1 MKKSSNK
8 SKKALADA
16 ACIVLAAGE
25 GTRMKSEIPKVLHS
39 IYGKTLIEYILDT
52 LQSLGIGKIVTVIGY
67 KLESVAKFI
76 GSRSEVVI
84 QEKRLGTADAVKQG
98 IKKLSG
104 FKGEVLVLC
113 ADAPLISNETLRALI
128 EVNRK
133 GKADCSVLTA
143 VIKNPTGYGRILR
156 NDEGRV
162 EKIIEEKDASLY
174 EKVIE
179 EINTGVYC
187 FKAGSLFDNI
197 NKIKHNN
204 IKEEYYLTDI
214 IEVLSLQNLKIDSYE
229 TLDVEEII
237 GINSRFELIQAH
249 KIMRKRIVK
258 RIIEGGVT
266 IIDPDTVY
274 IDEDVEI
281 GVDTIIEPFV
291 RIEKNVKIGKKCRLG
306 PFLRIRPH
314 TVIADEVKLG
324 NFVEVVRSTVDSGT
338 KINHHTYIGDSRI
351 GKKVNVGAG
360 TITANYNGREKN
372 TTIIKDNA
380 FIGSGSI
387 LVAPVKIGKNAVTG
401 ANCTVV
407 KGEVKDDTVVV
418 GVPAKVLR
426 KKKKQKQVS
435 KSVKLRS
442 RK

>member
-1 MKKSSNK
+1 MKKGSNK
-8 SKKALADA
+8 SKKTLTNV
-16 ACIVLAAGE
+16 ACIILAAGE
-25 GTRMKSEIPKVLHS
+25 GTRMNSEIPKVLHS

-52 LQSLGIGKIVTVIGY
+52 LRSLSIGKIVTVIGY
-67 KLESVAKFI
+67 KSKDIAKFI

-187 FKAGSLFDNI
+187 FKAESLFDNI

-204 IKEEYYLTDI
+204 IKKEYYLTDI
-214 IEVLSLQNLKIDSYE
+214 IEVLSLQNSKIDSYE

-306 PFLRIRPH
+306 PFLRIRPGS
-314 TVIADEVKLG
+314 VIKDNVKLG
-324 NFVEVVRSTVDSGT
+324 NFVEIVRSTIKSNS
-338 KINHHTYIGDSRI
+338 KIGHLAYIGDSQL
-351 GKKVNVGAG
+351 GEKVNIGAG
-360 TITANYNGREKN
+360 AVTANYNGKEKK

-387 LVAPVKIGKNAVTG
+387 LVAPVEIGKGAITG
-401 ANCTVV
+401 ANSLVT
-407 KGEVKDDTVVV
+407 KGKVRSRAVVV
-418 GVPAKVLR
+418 GVPAKEIKR
-426 KKKKQKQVS
+426 KKETKKTK
-435 KSVKLRS
+435 KAGA
-442 RK
+442 